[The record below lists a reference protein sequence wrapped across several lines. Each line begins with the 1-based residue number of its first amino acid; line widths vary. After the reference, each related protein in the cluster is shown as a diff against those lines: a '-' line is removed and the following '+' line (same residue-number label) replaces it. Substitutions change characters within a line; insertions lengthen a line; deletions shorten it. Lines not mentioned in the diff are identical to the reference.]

1 MKKQIAVLMAA
12 ATAVTTVAPAI
23 ANADVNNHKDVSV
36 NEAVEK
42 ARKALNDKYDNSKAN
57 GITLPTGSSLAKD
70 YLNSKYIV
78 LVGVQGKTSDKLEGF
93 DSFANSAYKD
103 FSEYTAEVADGV
115 TIANGLIEGDYKVN
129 DKTTIKPNNWYIV
142 DNATKLGTILEAN
155 DDAVVSIIDKGSKDG
170 SSVRTTDKKHY
181 ISEKLDEVKNQEVS
195 LFNTANELKELA
207 IPNGEDGVSF
217 VEELT
222 INGDNKNKIV
232 VDKEQTGKSIT
243 APVTKIELKLASDK
257 VFTLEVND
265 DALDLKEALDKDGN
279 TIKTDNANTQDVL
292 DKIVDFKLIANK
304 DDLSVDL
311 DINNGD
317 TEVYTVDSKAV
328 EESLELNNIYTRE
341 DGYTSEGKDFVN
353 GLVKSKKT
361 PYKFNFRGTNYILD
375 AGENAVESDEDA
387 IKALDNNF
395 ANAKIDKSGDGY
407 KLTFNVDVRDAN
419 DTAVKKTLK
428 FVVKGDSQRDLY
440 DVLRDLRLTSEVVSG
455 HFTKLAGSNRYATA
469 IAVSEEQFSA
479 DEAES
484 VVIVGGK
491 AQLDG
496 LSAAPLA
503 AAKKAP
509 ILLADPNTGLN
520 RDTIKEIDRACSS
533 LKNKTVYIVG
543 GEQSVPA
550 KVAKQLEDEFGA
562 VVIRVSGND
571 RMSTSLE
578 VARRL
583 NYDLNT
589 TNRLFVVGRDGAADA
604 MSISSVASIVTEENL
619 SASEIDKEIEK
630 KEIKIESK
638 EKEIERI
645 EGKHW
650 ITWPERIYVE
660 KLKKEIKY
668 LKAEI
673 ENLEAIK
680 ENSSSKI
687 SKVAPILVVDK
698 NGLSRE
704 AREFV
709 DKDLNS
715 ENGYLI
721 GGEKSLST
729 QVLRDLKTAG
739 ITAPSRVSGDNRY
752 DTNVEVI
759 KEFYGK
765 DKLVADGAIFASGE
779 NAYLV
784 DAQTSG
790 AFAAYDGNKFP
801 IVLTGNK
808 LTKDQIDLMKDGG
821 ILDGLRSNIYQVGG
835 VVSSDVMKVVVDKLD
850 L

>member
-1 MKKQIAVLMAA
+1 MAA

-23 ANADVNNHKDVSV
+23 ANADVNNHKNVSV

-42 ARKALNDKYDNSKAN
+42 ARKALNDKYDNEKAN
-57 GITLPTGSSLAKD
+57 GITLPTGSSLAKN

-78 LVGVQGKTSDKLEGF
+78 LVNKNGQGFDEYKDSAYANFKDYTADVKDGVKIENGNVVGGSDK
-93 DSFANSAYKD
+93 
-103 FSEYTAEVADGV
+103 
-115 TIANGLIEGDYKVN
+115 
-129 DKTTIKPNNWYIV
+129 WYVV
-142 DNATKLGTILEAN
+142 DNATKLGTVLEAN
-155 DDAVVSIIDKGSKDG
+155 EDAEVAIIDKGSKDG

-181 ISEKLDEVKNQEVS
+181 VSEKFEGERDQEVS
-195 LFNTANELKELA
+195 LYNTAKELCDLA
-207 IPNGEDGVSF
+207 DGATF

-222 INGDNKNKIV
+222 VNGDNKNKLVI
-232 VDKEQTGKSIT
+232 DKEKTGNAIP
-243 APVTKIELKLASDK
+243 APVTKIELKLTSGK
-257 VFTLEVND
+257 TFTLEVND

-279 TIKTDNANTQDVL
+279 TIKTDKVNTQDVL

-353 GLVKSKKT
+353 GLVNAKEK
-361 PYKFNFRGTNYILD
+361 PYRFNFRGSNYELANKNAGDIKLD
-375 AGENAVESDEDA
+375 D
-387 IKALDNNF
+387 
-395 ANAKIDKSGDGY
+395 AKIDKSGDGY

-419 DTAVKKTLK
+419 DTAVEKTLK
-428 FVVKGDSQRDLY
+428 FVVKGDKQRDLY
-440 DVLRDLRLTSEVVSG
+440 DVLRDLKGGIEVVSG

-469 IAVSEEQFSA
+469 VEVSAEQFKP
-479 DEAES
+479 DTAES

-503 AAKKAP
+503 SAKNAP

-520 RDTIKEIDRACSS
+520 RDTIKEIDRACKS

-589 TNRLFVVGRDGAADA
+589 TDKLFVVGRDGAADA

-619 SASEIDKEIEK
+619 SASEIDKEIKDKGNKIENK
-630 KEIKIESK
+630 EKEIKNK
-638 EKEIERI
+638 EKEIENK
-645 EGKHW
+645 E
-650 ITWPERIYVE
+650 
-660 KLKKEIKY
+660 KEIKRIEHTHGNPWEKKKSIDK

-673 ENLEAIK
+673 KNLNKEIEDLNKEIENLKAKIKNLEEFK

-687 SKVAPILVVDK
+687 STVAPILVVDK

-759 KEFYGK
+759 KEFYKNKDDQSQDGK
-765 DKLVADGAIFASGE
+765 IVVNGAIFASGE
-779 NAYLV
+779 NDYLV

-790 AFAAYDGNKFP
+790 AFAAYKDNRFP
-801 IVLTGNK
+801 IVLAGNK

-821 ILDGLRSNIYQVGG
+821 VLDNQRANIYQVGG

>member
-1 MKKQIAVLMAA
+1 MAA

-78 LVGVQGKTSDKLEGF
+78 LVGVKGKTSDKLEGF
-93 DSFANSAYKD
+93 DSFAKSAYKD

-115 TIANGLIEGDYKVN
+115 TIANGLIKGDYKVN
-129 DKTTIKPNNWYIV
+129 DKTTINPNNWYIV

-181 ISEKLDEVKNQEVS
+181 ISTEKSDVKDGDQTVS
-195 LFNTANELKELA
+195 LTTTANKLYDLSKTSKTDTKATFVESVK
-207 IPNGEDGVSF
+207 INGE
-217 VEELT
+217 T
-222 INGDNKNKIV
+222 KIV
-232 VDKEQTGKSIT
+232 DDKTQQNDKLSLIKD
-243 APVTKIELKLASDK
+243 VTKIELELTEGKT
-257 VFTLEVND
+257 FTLEVND
-265 DALDLKEALDKDGN
+265 DALDLDEALDKDGN
-279 TIKTDNANTQDVL
+279 TIKTDKVNTQDVL

-304 DDLSVDL
+304 DDKSIEL

-317 TEVYTVDSKAV
+317 TEVYTVNSDAV
-328 EESLELNNIYTRE
+328 EESLGLNNIYTRE

-353 GLVKSKKT
+353 GLVNAKT
-361 PYKFNFRGTNYILD
+361 NDKNTFNFRGTNYEVVKGAD
-375 AGENAVESDEDA
+375 DTDVKAYMNKQFDSAV
-387 IKALDNNF
+387 
-395 ANAKIDKSGDGY
+395 IDKSGDGY
-407 KLTFNVDVRDAN
+407 KLTFNLKVRDAN
-419 DTAVKKTLK
+419 DKDVEKTLK
-428 FVVKGDSQRDLY
+428 FVVKGDKQRDLY
-440 DVLRDLRLTSEVVSG
+440 DVLRDLKGSVEVVSG

-469 IAVSEEQFSA
+469 VEVSAEQFKPETA
-479 DEAES
+479 DS

-496 LSAAPLA
+496 LAAAPLA
-503 AAKKAP
+503 SAKNAP

-520 RDTIKEIDRACSS
+520 RDTIKEIDRACKS

-562 VVIRVSGND
+562 VVKRVAGAN
-571 RMSTSLE
+571 RRATSVE
-578 VARRL
+578 VAKRL
-583 NYDLNT
+583 NYDGK
-589 TNRLFVVGRDGAADA
+589 TNDRLFLVGGEGAADA
-604 MSISSVASIVTEENL
+604 MSVSAVASYKVDKMNITEGNK
-619 SASEIDKEIEK
+619 SE
-630 KEIKIESK
+630 
-638 EKEIERI
+638 
-645 EGKHW
+645 
-650 ITWPERIYVE
+650 
-660 KLKKEIKY
+660 
-668 LKAEI
+668 
-673 ENLEAIK
+673 
-680 ENSSSKI
+680 
-687 SKVAPILVVDK
+687 KVSPILVVDAKGIDRDTRDFIK
-698 NGLSRE
+698 NDLQKDNDISE
-704 AREFV
+704 A
-709 DKDLNS
+709 
-715 ENGYLI
+715 YLI

-729 QVLRDLKTAG
+729 QVLRDVNLALKDKKA
-739 ITAPSRVSGDNRY
+739 SRVSGDNRY

-759 KEFYGK
+759 KAFYN
-765 DKLVADGAIFASGE
+765 DKTTDSKITVNGAIFASGE

-784 DAQTSG
+784 DAQTAGS
-790 AFAAYDGNKFP
+790 FAAAQKSP
-801 IVLTGNK
+801 IVLSGNK

>member
-1 MKKQIAVLMAA
+1 MAA

-57 GITLPTGSSLAKD
+57 GITLPTGSSLTED

-78 LVGVQGKTSDKLEGF
+78 LVNKGGQGFKEYG
-93 DSFANSAYKD
+93 ASAYKD
-103 FSEYTAEVADGV
+103 FKEFNADVTDTVKIVNGAIFGAADG
-115 TIANGLIEGDYKVN
+115 EE
-129 DKTTIKPNNWYIV
+129 WYVV
-142 DNATKLGTILEAN
+142 DNATKLGTVLEAN

-181 ISEKLDEVKNQEVS
+181 ISTKNSSAEDTDQTVS
-195 LFNTANELKELA
+195 LTTTAKKLYDLSKKDSNDTKATFVESVK
-207 IPNGEDGVSF
+207 INGE
-217 VEELT
+217 T
-222 INGDNKNKIV
+222 KIV
-232 VDKEQTGKSIT
+232 DDKTQQKDEEGKKISIKE
-243 APVTKIELKLASDK
+243 VTKIELELTEGKT
-257 VFTLEVND
+257 FTLEVND
-265 DALDLKEALDKDGN
+265 DALDLDEALDKDGN
-279 TIKTDNANTQDVL
+279 TIKTDKVNTQDVL

-304 DDLSVDL
+304 DDKSIDL

-317 TEVYTVDSKAV
+317 TEVYTVDSDAV

-361 PYKFNFRGTNYILD
+361 PYKFNFRGTNYIL
-375 AGENAVESDEDA
+375 AAALGKNGNTLGEEKAKIAVEKAMKKAFDDA
-387 IKALDNNF
+387 I
-395 ANAKIDKSGDGY
+395 IDKSGDGY

-419 DTAVKKTLK
+419 DTDVKKTLK
-428 FVVKGDSQRDLY
+428 FVVKGDKQRDLY
-440 DVLRDLRLTSEVVSG
+440 DVLRDLKGSVEVVSG

-469 IAVSEEQFSA
+469 VEVSAEQFDAEEA
-479 DEAES
+479 DS

-496 LSAAPLA
+496 LAAAPLA
-503 AAKKAP
+503 SAKNAP

-520 RDTIKEIDRACSS
+520 RDTIKEIDRACKS

-562 VVIRVSGND
+562 VVKRVAGAN
-571 RMSTSLE
+571 RRATSVE
-578 VARRL
+578 VAKRL
-583 NYDLNT
+583 NYDGNT
-589 TNRLFVVGRDGAADA
+589 NDRLFLVGGEGAADA
-604 MSISSVASIVTEENL
+604 MSVSAVASYKVDAMNKTVNKDGNINNEAEEKNN
-619 SASEIDKEIEK
+619 SK
-630 KEIKIESK
+630 KVS
-638 EKEIERI
+638 
-645 EGKHW
+645 
-650 ITWPERIYVE
+650 
-660 KLKKEIKY
+660 
-668 LKAEI
+668 
-673 ENLEAIK
+673 
-680 ENSSSKI
+680 
-687 SKVAPILVVDK
+687 PILVVDAKGMDRDTRDFIK
-698 NGLSRE
+698 NDLQK
-704 AREFV
+704 
-709 DKDLNS
+709 DKRKIT
-715 ENGYLI
+715 ETYLI

-729 QVLRDLKTAG
+729 QVLRDVNLALDKNNKA
-739 ITAPSRVSGDNRY
+739 SRVSGDNRF

-759 KEFYGK
+759 KSFYNK
-765 DKLVADGAIFASGE
+765 NEKEANQFTKADAKTNAKLTVNGAIFASGE

-784 DAQTSG
+784 DAQTAGS
-790 AFAAYDGNKFP
+790 FASAERSP
-801 IVLTGNK
+801 IVLAGNK

-821 ILDGLRSNIYQVGG
+821 VLDNQRANIYQVGG

>member
-23 ANADVNNHKDVSV
+23 ANADVNTHDNVSV

-57 GITLPTGSSLAKD
+57 GITLPTGSSLSKD

-78 LVGVQGKTSDKLEGF
+78 LVNKEGQGFSEYK
-93 DSFANSAYKD
+93 NSAYGEFKD
-103 FSEYTAEVADGV
+103 YTADV
-115 TIANGLIEGDYKVN
+115 TDTVKIVNGAVSKGK
-129 DKTTIKPNNWYIV
+129 WYVV
-142 DNATKLGTILEAN
+142 DNATKLGTLLEAN
-155 DDAVVSIIDKGSKDG
+155 SGAEVAIIDKGSKDG

-181 ISEKLDEVKNQEVS
+181 ISTEKNNVEDTDQTVS
-195 LFNTANELKELA
+195 LTTTAKKLYDMARKKGKDTATFVESVK
-207 IPNGEDGVSF
+207 INGEKIV
-217 VEELT
+217 
-222 INGDNKNKIV
+222 DNKTQIV
-232 VDKEQTGKSIT
+232 GATIEN
-243 APVTKIELKLASDK
+243 VTKIELELTEGKT
-257 VFTLEVND
+257 FTLEVND

-353 GLVKSKKT
+353 GLVNAKEK
-361 PYKFNFRGTNYILD
+361 PYRFNFRGSNYELANKNAGDIKLD
-375 AGENAVESDEDA
+375 D
-387 IKALDNNF
+387 
-395 ANAKIDKSGDGY
+395 AKIDKSGDGY

-419 DTAVKKTLK
+419 DEDVTKTLK

-440 DVLRDLRLTSEVVSG
+440 DVLRDLKGGIEVVSG

-469 IAVSEEQFSA
+469 VEVSAEQFGA
-479 DEAES
+479 EEAES

-496 LSAAPLA
+496 LAAAPLA
-503 AAKKAP
+503 SAKNAP

-520 RDTIKEIDRACSS
+520 RDTIKEIDRACKS

-543 GEQSVPA
+543 GEKSVPA
-550 KVAKQLEDEFGA
+550 KVVKQLEDEFGA
-562 VVIRVSGND
+562 VVKRVAGAN
-571 RMSTSLE
+571 RRATSLE
-578 VARRL
+578 VAKRIQ
-583 NYDLNT
+583 YDGLHNK
-589 TNRLFVVGRDGAADA
+589 RAFIVGSEGAADA
-604 MSISSVASIVTEENL
+604 MSASSIASMKNNTGMYEP
-619 SASEIDKEIEK
+619 AK
-630 KEIKIESK
+630 KST
-638 EKEIERI
+638 R
-645 EGKHW
+645 
-650 ITWPERIYVE
+650 V
-660 KLKKEIKY
+660 
-668 LKAEI
+668 
-673 ENLEAIK
+673 
-680 ENSSSKI
+680 S
-687 SKVAPILVVDK
+687 PIIVVDK
-698 NGLSRE
+698 SGIDRE
-704 AREFV
+704 TREFI
-709 DKDLNS
+709 KSNLKTN
-715 ENGYLI
+715 NAYLI
-721 GGEKSLST
+721 GGEKSLNT
-729 QVLRDLKTAG
+729 QVLRDLNTAG
-739 ITAPSRVSGDNRY
+739 VSTVNRISGDNRY

-759 KEFYGK
+759 KEFYANSK
-765 DKLVADGAIFASGE
+765 STDTSKVSVNGAIFASGE
-779 NAYLV
+779 NDYLV

-790 AFAAYDGNKFP
+790 AFASYKDNRFP
-801 IVLTGNK
+801 IVLAGNK

-821 ILDGLRSNIYQVGG
+821 VLDNQRANIYQVGG